1 VSSYRLDLNALNMD
15 QSKIAHCIEV
25 LCRKGCKEVSLIIR
39 ALERSEPMAEVQ
51 ELNEGERQAVLHEL
65 KSIMAVYQEGGTCW

>member
-1 VSSYRLDLNALNMD
+1 MD

-25 LCRKGCKEVSLIIR
+25 LCQKGCKEVSQVIL
-39 ALERSEPMAEVQ
+39 ALERGEPMAEVQ
-51 ELNEGERQAVLHEL
+51 ELNEDERQAALKEL

>member
-1 VSSYRLDLNALNMD
+1 MD

-25 LCRKGCKEVSLIIR
+25 LCQKGCKEVSVIIL
-39 ALERSEPMAEVQ
+39 ALERGEAMAEMQ
-51 ELNEGERQAVLHEL
+51 ELNADERQMVLHEI